1 MCVNRIEKNEI
12 FCLKGN
18 SETIQDTKICENVSS
33 CSELRVVKME
43 FSVSVDWRIL
53 TKRKGNSET
62 LPDPEIGE
70 NVSLCPE
77 LRVIKIGQI
86 LLVSIEEFSQ
96 RGRAIVRPSQTR
108 KFVRMYFRALH
119 FGSLRGEISISVCK
133 LCIKRIQIFISD
145 FSACR
150 SPET

>member
-18 SETIQDTKICENVSS
+18 SETIPDTEICENVSS

-62 LPDPEIGE
+62 LPDPEICE
-70 NVSLCPE
+70 NVSC
-77 LRVIKIGQI
+77 
-86 LLVSIEEFSQ
+86 
-96 RGRAIVRPSQTR
+96 
-108 KFVRMYFRALH
+108 ALH
-119 FGSLRGEISISVCK
+119 FGSLKRGN
-133 LCIKRIQIFISD
+133 FY
-145 FSACR
+145 
-150 SPET
+150 

>member
-1 MCVNRIEKNEI
+1 MGAFVVDP
-12 FCLKGN
+12 N
-18 SETIQDTKICENVSS
+18 SETIPDPDISENASS
-33 CSELRVVKME
+33 CPELQVFKME

-108 KFVRMYFRALH
+108 KFVRMYLVPCTSGR
-119 FGSLRGEISISVCK
+119 
-133 LCIKRIQIFISD
+133 
-145 FSACR
+145 
-150 SPET
+150 

>member
-1 MCVNRIEKNEI
+1 MIFSLTDQPTNLLNFDVEAPAGALKKNRKNEI

-70 NVSLCPE
+70 NVSSCPE
-77 LRVIKIGQI
+77 LRVIKIG
-86 LLVSIEEFSQ
+86 
-96 RGRAIVRPSQTR
+96 
-108 KFVRMYFRALH
+108 H
-119 FGSLRGEISISVCK
+119 FC
-133 LCIKRIQIFISD
+133 
-145 FSACR
+145 
-150 SPET
+150 